1 MSFAT
6 QPFQPLNELEST
18 LVQAQAG
25 TVSAAEFL
33 GKLST
38 SQVFVLLDKDPGPSA
53 SWDNSASPMVLSN
66 GAGTPVLALFTAPER
81 SDGWPARVPR
91 FSFGL
96 LTDFCWLLRGV
107 AKGVGIVI
115 NPGHS
120 VGLELSP
127 ERVAKLAFE
136 AAASRAT

>member
-1 MSFAT
+1 MPHVAQTFE
-6 QPFQPLNELEST
+6 PLNELESA

-25 TVSAAEFL
+25 SLSVPDFL

-38 SQVFVLLDKDPGPSA
+38 SQVFVLLDKDPGPSGL
-53 SWDNSASPMVLSN
+53 WDNSAAPMVLSN
-66 GAGTPVLALFTAPER
+66 SAGAPVLALFTAPAR
-81 SDGWPARVPR
+81 SDGWPAQIPR

-96 LTDFCWLLRGV
+96 LTDFGWLLRGI
-107 AKGVGIVI
+107 AKGVGIVV

-127 ERVAKLAFE
+127 ERVAKLAIE
-136 AAASRAT
+136 VAAIKAT